1 MVQVVVGGVGREEI
15 QAELWWVGRDEEAGF
30 LWKGLAGFGPL
41 RLRGAAGQCPFEY
54 SG

>member
-15 QAELWWVGRDEEAGF
+15 QAALWGVGRDEEAGF

-41 RLRGAAGQCPFEY
+41 RLREAAGQCLFEY
-54 SG
+54 SS